1 MVGGA
6 VRDKLLGRPVND
18 HDWVVV
24 GATPEQ
30 MVALGYLPVG
40 RDFPVFLHP
49 ETREEYA
56 LARTERKSGHG
67 YRGFEVQSAPDVT
80 LQEDLSRR
88 DLTINAI
95 AASAYEIS
103 AGGLKG
109 LDYLRKIHQA
119 EPATRIRLPASV
131 ERSSMTC
138 FPKWSWQ
145 AVSSGARHHCAPQQ
159 RGAMRCIAPPHRGR
173 SFRSIRIG
181 WRRPARTESHRSS
194 CQRVHGGQSPG
205 QKSGGKHRRS

>member
-1 MVGGA
+1 M
-6 VRDKLLGRPVND
+6 
-18 HDWVVV
+18 
-24 GATPEQ
+24 
-30 MVALGYLPVG
+30 
-40 RDFPVFLHP
+40 
-49 ETREEYA
+49 
-56 LARTERKSGHG
+56 
-67 YRGFEVQSAPDVT
+67 
-80 LQEDLSRR
+80 
-88 DLTINAI
+88 I

-145 AVSSGARHHCAPQQ
+145 AVSSAARHHCAPQQ
-159 RGAMRCIAPPHRGR
+159 RGAMRCIAPPRRGH

-181 WRRPARTESHRSS
+181 WPRPARTGCRRNSFLHA
-194 CQRVHGGQSPG
+194 HGGQFHG
-205 QKSGGKHRRS
+205 RKFGGKHRRSWRQAVWLAVEGARIINTNPSHLQ